1 MIDPGRALAGRRE
14 SDLLELP
21 SVRRMADLLAVRC
34 REPSWVRTL
43 VSGLDRFR
51 TMTGT
56 DDLERLLE
64 AARLDVAE
72 ADRAL
77 LRFASALDGQPDT
90 AVAALAMGPRV
101 WFRLNDVPAA
111 WRPLPAV
118 RSAPPVSTVGTR
130 ADRLALL
137 ALIGSG
143 LAMSELLRLRVGD
156 VGSLD
161 REASLIPDPEAEPLA
176 VRHSPRRGG
185 GRECITFLTYHA
197 RGALLEDLAI
207 RREEGL
213 PVGPDV
219 SLIARADGRPAT
231 RSTLGRARRR
241 STALIE
247 ASSDVNV
254 ALCMATGDFFRAW
267 GPPGA
272 RFESRIEREKAGEE
286 ADGG

>member
-1 MIDPGRALAGRRE
+1 MINPGSALAGRRE
-14 SDLLELP
+14 IELLEFP

-56 DDLERLLE
+56 DELERLLE
-64 AARLDVAE
+64 ATRGDHAV
-72 ADRAL
+72 ADRTLLQFAAAL
-77 LRFASALDGQPDT
+77 HGQPDT
-90 AVAALAMGPRV
+90 AVAALAMGPKV
-101 WFRLNDVPAA
+101 WFRLNDVPVT

-118 RSAPPVSTVGTR
+118 PSAPPVPAMRTR
-130 ADRLALL
+130 PDRLALL

-161 REASLIPDPEAEPLA
+161 PEAGLISDPEAEPLA
-176 VRHSPRRGG
+176 VQHTPRRGG
-185 GRECITFLTYHA
+185 GVERITFLTYHA
-197 RGALLEDLAI
+197 RLALLEDLVI
-207 RREEGL
+207 RWEGGL
-213 PVGPDV
+213 PVGPDAP
-219 SLIARADGRPAT
+219 LIARADGRPAT

-241 STALIE
+241 SSALIE
-247 ASSDVNV
+247 ASNDVNV
-254 ALCMATGDFFRAW
+254 ALCRATGDFFRAW

-272 RFESRIEREKAGEE
+272 RFESRIEREE

>member
-1 MIDPGRALAGRRE
+1 MTDPGRALAGRRE
-14 SDLLELP
+14 IELLEFP
-21 SVRRMADLLAVRC
+21 SVLRMADLLAVRC

-56 DDLERLLE
+56 DDLERLVE
-64 AARLDVAE
+64 SARGDVVI
-72 ADRAL
+72 ADRTL
-77 LRFASALDGQPDT
+77 LRFAEALRGQPDT
-90 AVAALAMGPRV
+90 AVAALAMGPKV
-101 WFRLNDVPAA
+101 WFRLNDVPVG

-118 RSAPPVSTVGTR
+118 RSTPPVSAVRTR
-130 ADRLALL
+130 PDRLTLL

-161 REASLIPDPEAEPLA
+161 REARLIPDPEAEPLA
-176 VRHSPRRGG
+176 VQHAPRRGRG
-185 GRECITFLTYHA
+185 MERITFLTYHA
-197 RGALLEDLAI
+197 RLALLEDLAI
-207 RREEGL
+207 RREGGL
-213 PVGPDV
+213 PVGPEAP
-219 SLIARADGRPAT
+219 LIARADGRPAT

-241 STALIE
+241 SSALIE
-247 ASSDVNV
+247 ASNDVNV

-272 RFESRIEREKAGEE
+272 RFESRLEREE
-286 ADGG
+286 ATP

>member
-1 MIDPGRALAGRRE
+1 
-14 SDLLELP
+14 
-21 SVRRMADLLAVRC
+21 MADLLAVRC

-64 AARLDVAE
+64 SARGDVAI
-72 ADRAL
+72 ADRTL
-77 LRFASALDGQPDT
+77 LRFAEALNGQPDT
-90 AVAALAMGPRV
+90 AVAALAIGPKV
-101 WFRLNDVPAA
+101 WFRLNDVPVG

-118 RSAPPVSTVGTR
+118 RSTPPVSAVRTR
-130 ADRLALL
+130 PDRLTLL

-161 REASLIPDPEAEPLA
+161 REARLIPDPEAEPLA
-176 VRHSPRRGG
+176 VQHAPRRGG
-185 GRECITFLTYHA
+185 RMERITFLTYHA
-197 RGALLEDLAI
+197 RLALLEELAI
-207 RREEGL
+207 RREDGL
-213 PVGPDV
+213 PVGPDAP
-219 SLIARADGRPAT
+219 LIARADGRPAT
-231 RSTLGRARRR
+231 RSTLGGARRR
-241 STALIE
+241 SSALIE
-247 ASSDVNV
+247 ASNDVNV

-272 RFESRIEREKAGEE
+272 RFESRLEREE
-286 ADGG
+286 ATP

>member
-1 MIDPGRALAGRRE
+1 MTDPGRALAGRRE
-14 SDLLELP
+14 IELLEFQ
-21 SVRRMADLLAVRC
+21 SVRRMADLLADWC

-51 TMTGT
+51 TMTRI

-64 AARLDVAE
+64 AARTDVAV

-77 LRFASALDGQPDT
+77 LRFAKALHGQPDT
-90 AVAALAMGPRV
+90 AVAALAMGPKV
-101 WFRLNDVPAA
+101 WFRLNDVPVC

-118 RSAPPVSTVGTR
+118 RSAPPVSAVRTR
-130 ADRLALL
+130 PDRLTLL

-161 REASLIPDPEAEPLA
+161 REARLIPDPEAEPLA
-176 VRHSPRRGG
+176 VLHTPRRGRG
-185 GRECITFLTYHA
+185 MERITFLTYHA
-197 RGALLEDLAI
+197 RLALLEDLAI
-207 RREEGL
+207 RREGGL
-213 PVGPDV
+213 PVGPDAP
-219 SLIARADGRPAT
+219 LIAQADGRPAT

-241 STALIE
+241 SSALIE
-247 ASSDVNV
+247 ASNDVNV

-272 RFESRIEREKAGEE
+272 RFESRLEREE
-286 ADGG
+286 ATP

>member
-14 SDLLELP
+14 IELLEIP
-21 SVRRMADLLAVRC
+21 SVRRMADLLSARC
-34 REPSWVRTL
+34 REPSWVRAL

-56 DDLERLLE
+56 DDLELLVE
-64 AARLDVAE
+64 AARTDVAV
-72 ADRAL
+72 ADGAL
-77 LRFASALDGQPDT
+77 LRFAAALDGQPDT
-90 AVAALAMGPRV
+90 AVAALAMGPKV
-101 WFRLNDVPAA
+101 WFRLNDVPVA
-111 WRPLPAV
+111 WRPLPAI
-118 RSAPPVSTVGTR
+118 RSAPPVPTARSRV
-130 ADRLALL
+130 DRLVLL

-143 LAMSELLRLRVGD
+143 LALSELLRLRVED

-161 REASLIPDPEAEPLA
+161 REAGLIPDPEAEPLA
-176 VRHSPRRGG
+176 VQHTPRRGG
-185 GRECITFLTYHA
+185 AVERITFLTYHA
-197 RGALLEDLAI
+197 RLALLEDLAI
-207 RREEGL
+207 RREAGL
-213 PVGPDV
+213 PAGPDAP
-219 SLIARADGRPAT
+219 LIARDDGRPAT

-241 STALIE
+241 SGALIE
-247 ASSDVNV
+247 ASNDVNV